1 MASFREKPNKNIPDN
16 KKSLLFLAMNKVIM
30 TIVLHQSRCLL
41 QDKKNSQSKKF
52 IFKKKKLF
60 RKINIAYYK

>member
-1 MASFREKPNKNIPDN
+1 
-16 KKSLLFLAMNKVIM
+16 LFLAMNKVIM

>member
-1 MASFREKPNKNIPDN
+1 MATFREKPNKNIPNN

-30 TIVLHQSRCLL
+30 TIVLHQSRCSL

-52 IFKKKKLF
+52 IFKKKNYLEK
-60 RKINIAYYK
+60 